1 MTTHRGRRWP
11 PCGSVPLL
19 VAVLALVGAGCE
31 SSRPPGTPIVLLFNG
46 AGTSPNDVLAIESL
60 LRERR
65 FPYATADSSRL
76 NGMSAADLKAYR
88 LLIVPG
94 GNFEVMGNG
103 LAPKTS
109 ESMRTAIRG
118 GVNYLGICAGA
129 FFAGDSPYNGL
140 NLTSGVRF
148 PFYSAENHGIRKAAV
163 PITAAGSPT
172 LEHYWEDGPQLS
184 GWGVV
189 IARYPDGTAAIVQG
203 TFGEGGVLLSGIHPE
218 APENWRHG
226 MTFTTP
232 ASVDNAYA
240 RTLIEAALNRTRLAH
255 Y

>member
-1 MTTHRGRRWP
+1 MTRHRGRRCP
-11 PCGSVPLL
+11 PCGSVALL

-76 NGMSAADLKAYR
+76 NGMGAADLKAYR

-94 GNFEVMGNG
+94 GNFEVIGNS

-109 ESMRTAIRG
+109 ESLRTAIRG

-140 NLTSGVRF
+140 NLTSGLRF

-163 PITAAGSPT
+163 PIAAAGSPT

-184 GWGVV
+184 GWGEVV
-189 IARYPDGTAAIVQG
+189 AKYPDGTAAIVQS
-203 TFGEGGVLLSGIHPE
+203 TFGEGWVLLSGIHPE

-240 RTLIEAALNRTRLAH
+240 TTLIEAALNRTRLAH